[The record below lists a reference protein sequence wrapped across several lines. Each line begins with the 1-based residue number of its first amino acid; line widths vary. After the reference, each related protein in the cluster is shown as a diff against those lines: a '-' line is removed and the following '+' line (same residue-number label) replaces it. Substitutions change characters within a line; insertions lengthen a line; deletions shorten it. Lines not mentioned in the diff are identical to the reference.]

1 MGWKWGQSRAQ
12 EAHRKPSI
20 SIKTPHFLNEYIY
33 QDSYT
38 VHGLYRGQKVL
49 EPQKFAVTLQWV
61 GSEVNRGHLSPVGN
75 VRGHLFPSQIRQSE
89 SQLPR
94 LRLLI
99 WVFGRGPSLYYVSA
113 KRWVGGA
120 WGWLNADV
128 SWHCQWVG
136 VAKYWCEHKKII
148 KWKKGQASVFLG
160 KLTWIEG
167 VLMMFTDKVGG

>member
-1 MGWKWGQSRAQ
+1 MRCFYVLKKWSSA
-12 EAHRKPSI
+12 KLS
-20 SIKTPHFLNEYIY
+20 LNRDLSLNKMSLN
-33 QDSYT
+33 QDCTVHQNSYT

-99 WVFGRGPSLYYVSA
+99 WVFGRDHPCIMEA
-113 KRWVGGA
+113 KRWLGGD
-120 WGWLNADV
+120 GLK
-128 SWHCQWVG
+128 
-136 VAKYWCEHKKII
+136 VALSQKILENFYLSNMNI
-148 KWKKGQASVFLG
+148 PSHYPEQKIWNSCLLF
-160 KLTWIEG
+160 
-167 VLMMFTDKVGG
+167 

>member
-1 MGWKWGQSRAQ
+1 M
-12 EAHRKPSI
+12 PSI
-20 SIKTPHFLNEYIY
+20 ENRRSLSYWSLKSHSNGLGVRSVEGPGSPREALKKLFKTPFLKWIY

-75 VRGHLFPSQIRQSE
+75 VRGHLFPSQVWQSE

-99 WVFGRGPSLYYVSA
+99 WVFGYRNHPYITSA
-113 KRWVGGA
+113 KKVGG
-120 WGWLNADV
+120 WRWLNADV
-128 SWHCQWVG
+128 SWLFWVQ
-136 VAKYWCEHKKII
+136 KK
-148 KWKKGQASVFLG
+148 
-160 KLTWIEG
+160 
-167 VLMMFTDKVGG
+167 DKHQEN

>member
-1 MGWKWGQSRAQ
+1 MCIIIENRRSLSYWSLKSHSNGLGVRSVEGPGSPR
-12 EAHRKPSI
+12 EALKKLF
-20 SIKTPHFLNEYIY
+20 KTPFLKWIY

-99 WVFGRGPSLYYVSA
+99 WVFGRDHPYIMEA
-113 KRWVGGA
+113 KRWLGEDGLMLMFPDMVGG
-120 WGWLNADV
+120 
-128 SWHCQWVG
+128 C
-136 VAKYWCEHKKII
+136 
-148 KWKKGQASVFLG
+148 GQ
-160 KLTWIEG
+160 I
-167 VLMMFTDKVGG
+167 LMWA